1 MVNICVKVNFWKL
14 DIYAISE
21 FRMKKRVP
29 KSECTR
35 KIEWDRS
42 VLKILTFWSRSR
54 VHLVKAFFF
63 SFFLNFFFLQA
74 VRTGSGCGSVRVKPG
89 QTLVGGDVMD
99 DVTALDAYGT
109 CAHVARVARALAPT
123 VWRVCTREI

>member
-1 MVNICVKVNFWKL
+1 
-14 DIYAISE
+14 
-21 FRMKKRVP
+21 MKKWVP
-29 KSECTR
+29 KSKCTR

-42 VLKILTFWSRSR
+42 VLKFLTFWSRSR

-63 SFFLNFFFLQA
+63 FSLFLNFFFFLQA
-74 VRTGSGCGSVRVKPG
+74 VRTGLGCGSVRVKPG

-109 CAHVARVARALAPT
+109 CAHVARVAVILDLKFSGFVYLRP
-123 VWRVCTREI
+123 